1 MSLLIP
7 PTKSLPSARAIPG
20 GGQAA
25 GGGAPP
31 PGSMRGGAEGPGRSP
46 GSGRAKGP
54 PQLSLWA
61 GQNSPLTFPAPF
73 QGFPLTSLL
82 DDRAGLSFICILL

>member
-1 MSLLIP
+1 
-7 PTKSLPSARAIPG
+7 LPSARAIPG
-20 GGQAA
+20 RGRPPGGGQAA
-25 GGGAPP
+25 RGGAPP